1 MVHHSKPQQLKL
13 PHDFWQDK
21 KMKDLSKYLGVASL
35 IAVLIA
41 GANLYGYWRAFGINP
56 FPSLS
61 FQQLIAMSTIPLLQ
75 TLGWGTIYN
84 LTFQLFVN
92 SPTYQLE
99 LENMSQSSRLRLR
112 RLYILLFGVGTLFYT
127 GFALKSGLPAWWF
140 VIALWVPY
148 LYVELSHKKLVI
160 PIPIKNRVEFLAL
173 YFVFSSF
180 VSAYTT
186 GIFEAH
192 ELRYPGSQNNA
203 IMTIFGEEQRVKLV
217 GRLGDQFYVY
227 GADKAVSMI
236 PSSEVK
242 KIRFRPGLR
251 IRP

>member
-1 MVHHSKPQQLKL
+1 MDHQSKPQQSKS
-13 PHDFWQDK
+13 PDDYWQVN
-21 KMKDLSKYLGVASL
+21 KMKDLSKYLGAASL

-84 LTFQLFVN
+84 LAVQLFVN
-92 SPTYQLE
+92 SPVYELE
-99 LENMSQSSRLRLR
+99 LNSMSQSSRLRQQ
-112 RLYILLFGVGTLFYT
+112 RLFILLLGVFTLFYT
-127 GFALKSGLPAWWF
+127 GFALWDGVPAWWL
-140 VIALWVPY
+140 VIALWVPF
-148 LYVELSHKKLVI
+148 LYVELSHRKLVI
-160 PIPIKNRVEFLAL
+160 PVPIKNRREYLAL

-180 VSAYTT
+180 VSAYAT
-186 GIFEAH
+186 GISEAH
-192 ELRYPGSQNNA
+192 ALRYPGSPNNA
-203 IMTIFGEEQRVKLV
+203 TMTISGKEQRVKLV
-217 GRLGDQFYVY
+217 GRLGDQFYVF

>member
-1 MVHHSKPQQLKL
+1 
-13 PHDFWQDK
+13 
-21 KMKDLSKYLGVASL
+21 MKDLSKYVGAASL

-41 GANLYGYWRAFGINP
+41 GASLYGYWRAFGINP

-84 LTFQLFVN
+84 LAFQLFVN
-92 SPTYQLE
+92 SPAAE
-99 LENMSQSSRLRLR
+99 LEFQSMSQSSRLRQQ
-112 RLYILLFGVGTLFYT
+112 RLYLLSASVGTLFYT
-127 GFALKSGLPAWWF
+127 GFALWNGFSAWWF
-140 VIALWVPY
+140 AMALWVPF
-148 LYVELSHKKLVI
+148 LYVELSRRKLVI
-160 PIPIKNRVEFLAL
+160 PLPIKNRLQFLAL

-180 VSAYTT
+180 VSAYASV
-186 GIFEAH
+186 ISEAH
-192 ELRYPGSQNNA
+192 ALRHPGSQNNA
-203 IMTIFGEEQRVKLV
+203 IMTISGKEQRVKLV
-217 GRLGDQFYVY
+217 GRLGDQFFVL
-227 GADKAVSMI
+227 GADKAISMI